1 MWGGDA
7 AARGDGQDPRG
18 LCDRRVCDEAV
29 RRLGDVSSRLRSVL
43 PVALAEGAVKVGYG
57 LATVG
62 GELPGAV
69 VAARGADAVGD
80 LAAER
85 VLFEEHALQPVG
97 DGSEGLL
104 REEDL
109 AAVVVVG
116 LASEGY
122 PQGVP
127 LQPCGEWLLVET
139 AGAVSEESGLAV
151 PEAYRKRPRCG
162 RVVDAGLG
170 QMRRKGPL
178 AGTRTPLAQVLGVIP
193 PVEGLLVYWEKRARM
208 LAVAGSGR
216 LLLVRVGDV
225 LAVEEEENDNGNF
238 VERGGPD
245 RAVAGVAVEGDFGSD
260 GHQ

>member
-1 MWGGDA
+1 MGA
-7 AARGDGQDPRG
+7 LRT
-18 LCDRRVCDEAV
+18 VMEA
-29 RRLGDVSSRLRSVL
+29 G
-43 PVALAEGAVKVGYG
+43 VG
-57 LATVG
+57 
-62 GELPGAV
+62 
-69 VAARGADAVGD
+69 
-80 LAAER
+80 ER